1 MVIISFY
8 RETSAVLPFICT
20 AFEHRVI

>member
-1 MVIISFY
+1 MVIISSY

-20 AFEHRVI
+20 TFEHGVK